1 MTNDE
6 YKQHFAVQLKYVV
19 NELGPTAAS
28 FFHWDHP
35 FCGPADVENSD
46 HFPGNHR
53 FSTSKS
59 SFICLSGETG
69 RMSWRF

>member
-19 NELGPTAAS
+19 NELGPTAA
-28 FFHWDHP
+28 
-35 FCGPADVENSD
+35 GPADVENFD
-46 HFPGNHR
+46 HFPGKIIAFLHLNHR
-53 FSTSKS
+53 
-59 SFICLSGETG
+59 LSGETG

>member
-19 NELGPTAAS
+19 NELGPTAA
-28 FFHWDHP
+28 
-35 FCGPADVENSD
+35 GPADVENFD
-46 HFPGNHR
+46 HFPGKNHR

-59 SFICLSGETG
+59 SFI
-69 RMSWRF
+69 W

>member
-46 HFPGNHR
+46 HFPGNHLNHR
-53 FSTSKS
+53 
-59 SFICLSGETG
+59 LSGETG